1 MKKNRAVYGVM
12 AMAIASGAIGGY
24 ERQSLAQTEAETSS
38 QGTLSL
44 VANGEDF
51 VRQGFVT
58 KDGWQIDFDRVYVS
72 MTEANAYQSEPAYEP
87 ETGDTVNDISY
98 QETVSLLDSPQI
110 IDLAAGEADAEPIL
124 VKKVNAPTGFYNA
137 VAWTLAPAG
146 AETAISGQT
155 IVLQGTATKD
165 DETINFDLGFNT
177 PLKYVCGE
185 FVGEERKGFVEVD
198 NTAEVEATFHFDH
211 IFGDSETPADDAL
224 NQDALGF
231 QPLADLAE
239 GNTLNINQ
247 DALATELSS
256 ENYQK
261 LTEAI
266 AGLGH
271 VGEGHCAISS
281 SNE

>member
-1 MKKNRAVYGVM
+1 MNKAVYG
-12 AMAIASGAIGGY
+12 AMAVAIISGFTGSY
-24 ERQSLAQTEAETSS
+24 SQQSIAQTEAEMASS

-58 KDGWQIDFDRVYVS
+58 KDGWQIDFDHVYVS
-72 MTEANAYQSEPAYEP
+72 LTEATAYQSEPAYEP
-87 ETGDTVNDISY
+87 EKGDTVDDINY
-98 QETVSLLDSPQI
+98 RETVSLLDSPQI
-110 IDLAAGEADAEPIL
+110 IDLAAGEADAQPIL
-124 VKKVNAPTGFYNA
+124 VKKVNAPSGFYNA
-137 VAWTLAPAG
+137 LAWTVAPAG
-146 AETAISGQT
+146 DNTFIPSQT

-165 DETINFDLGFNT
+165 GETIDFELGFDT
-177 PLKYVCGE
+177 PLKYTCGE
-185 FVGEERKGFVEVD
+185 FIGDERKGIVQDGE
-198 NTAEVEATFHFDH
+198 TAEVETTFHFDH
-211 IFGDSETPADDAL
+211 IFGDSETPADDPL

-239 GNTLNINQ
+239 GSTLNIDQ

-281 SNE
+281 N

>member
-1 MKKNRAVYGVM
+1 MNKVIYEVM
-12 AMAIASGAIGGY
+12 AAAVTLGAIGSHS
-24 ERQSLAQTEAETSS
+24 QLSVAQTEAEVASE
-38 QGTLSL
+38 QETLSL

-72 MTEANAYQSEPAYEP
+72 MTEAVAYQTEPPYEP
-87 ETGDTVNDISY
+87 NKGDTSNDINY

-110 IDLAAGEADAEPIL
+110 IDLAAGDADAEPVL
-124 VKKVNAPTGFYNA
+124 VKKVNAEPGFYNA
-137 VAWTLAPAG
+137 VAWTIAPAG
-146 AETAISGQT
+146 DNTPIPGQT

-165 DETINFDLGFNT
+165 DRTVDFNLGLDT

-185 FVGEERKGFVEVD
+185 FVGDERKGILEAG

-211 IFGDSETPADDAL
+211 IFGDSETPADDPL

-239 GNTLNINQ
+239 GNTLDIEQ
-247 DALATELSS
+247 DALETQLSS

-271 VGEGHCAISS
+271 VGEGHCALS
-281 SNE
+281 SN